1 MTMTTT
7 PTTPRTP
14 TIQLLT
20 LLSNY
25 STLHDS
31 ASTNLKSSIFNITK
45 ARRTKDSNS
54 LGFGSVDYSCDDVR
68 EELRAVALLELNG
81 GGGGGPADGENNNND
96 TLDLVQEA
104 ESAGGSRFI
113 LHLDGMK
120 SASAAARQ
128 KDQHKQQQQQQDD
141 DDNDDNIIATNNT
154 ENEGG
159 LRRRKGG
166 EKINTT
172 NDELSN
178 KWTIE
183 QQEQEQEQQSII
195 QDDEEEKHVRNCN
208 ANPLNLFGVP
218 PPALRVAQ
226 SKSRS
231 ALAYYVEVANLAR
244 EILEITNNNGNDQS

>member
-1 MTMTTT
+1 ME
-7 PTTPRTP
+7 
-14 TIQLLT
+14 
-20 LLSNY
+20 
-25 STLHDS
+25 
-31 ASTNLKSSIFNITK
+31 
-45 ARRTKDSNS
+45 
-54 LGFGSVDYSCDDVR
+54 YSCDDVR
-68 EELRAVALLELNG
+68 EELRAVALLELNGG

-128 KDQHKQQQQQQDD
+128 KDQHKQQQQQDD
-141 DDNDDNIIATNNT
+141 DDNDDNIITTNNT

-172 NDELSN
+172 NDDISN

-183 QQEQEQEQQSII
+183 QQEQEQQSII

-244 EILEITNNNGNDQS
+244 EILEITNNNDNDQS